1 MRFLR
6 RFLLRLANSATRRRE
21 DDRLREEIEEHL
33 AQQTAENLRAGM
45 APAQA
50 RRQAVLKF
58 GSLETVR
65 EDYQAE
71 QGLPSIESLLQ
82 DLRYAMRLL
91 AKSPGFTAVA
101 ISTLAL
107 GIGATTAIFSLVNAV
122 LLRPLPYPTPDRLV
136 KVFFNDPGR
145 GLHGARFSVPEM
157 EDLRSRAGVF
167 AYVSAAA
174 RGSVD
179 LTGGTQP
186 QRLEMLVASPDYFSM
201 LGAAPQIGRLFGS
214 RDATPGYAPVA
225 VISDSLWRRNFAAD
239 PRVLGRTIHLDND
252 PYAII
257 GVLPAS
263 FRHPGRLPGRAA
275 PRDVEV
281 WATSGFSA
289 APNPTPTRSG
299 RSLPQAY
306 GRLKSGV
313 TLAQA
318 QDRLTAMAN
327 QLRHEYPADYPAES
341 NWTIEIQPLQEA
353 LVEDVRPLLLL
364 LQCAVLLIVL
374 IVSLN
379 IATLLLAR
387 AAGRRQEMALRSA
400 LAASPGRIV
409 RQMLTESLLLSLI
422 GGTAGVALAMGAVRF
437 MPHFIPP
444 TIPRLSEVSVD
455 WAVLAFA
462 LLLSLV
468 CGLLFGLAPAL
479 QSAKADLST
488 AIREGTRGSGASARS
503 NRLRDALI
511 VLELA
516 VAVVLMIGAGLLLRT
531 MRDLL
536 KEDPGF
542 NPTHVVTATVN
553 LPYPNDPRSDR
564 YPTIALQ
571 TTFYRELQ
579 RRVNAIPGVARTGLV
594 SDLPAAGVPLSFAL
608 QIDGRPFK
616 PEEKLRAESI
626 IISPDYFKTMQTP
639 LLRGRF
645 FAEGDQDGRLPVAI
659 VDESTA
665 RRYWPDRDPLGRRL
679 RLGQAPT
686 AAWRT
691 IVGIVKDIKHDG
703 LDVDGIPHVYISI
716 YQNFDAAQGVVARSF
731 AIVMRTP
738 LPASALE
745 PRIRRQ
751 VESIDPGLPVFN
763 VAAMDEL
770 LDSSLAA
777 RRFSADLVGGFAGLA
792 LLLASI
798 GIYGLLAYMVGQRLR
813 EIGLRMALGAGRSD
827 ILKLVFRQGVVV
839 AGVGVLAGMIVAVST
854 ASIMASVLYGVRPRD
869 PAVFLLVPLLLLVVA
884 ALASY
889 LPARRATQVDPM
901 VALREEHA
909 PPTWHK
915 PA

>member
-1 MRFLR
+1 
-6 RFLLRLANSATRRRE
+6 
-21 DDRLREEIEEHL
+21 
-33 AQQTAENLRAGM
+33 
-45 APAQA
+45 
-50 RRQAVLKF
+50 
-58 GSLETVR
+58 
-65 EDYQAE
+65 
-71 QGLPSIESLLQ
+71 
-82 DLRYAMRLL
+82 
-91 AKSPGFTAVA
+91 
-101 ISTLAL
+101 
-107 GIGATTAIFSLVNAV
+107 
-122 LLRPLPYPTPDRLV
+122 
-136 KVFFNDPGR
+136 
-145 GLHGARFSVPEM
+145 
-157 EDLRSRAGVF
+157 
-167 AYVSAAA
+167 
-174 RGSVD
+174 
-179 LTGGTQP
+179 
-186 QRLEMLVASPDYFSM
+186 
-201 LGAAPQIGRLFGS
+201 
-214 RDATPGYAPVA
+214 
-225 VISDSLWRRNFAAD
+225 
-239 PRVLGRTIHLDND
+239 
-252 PYAII
+252 
-257 GVLPAS
+257 
-263 FRHPGRLPGRAA
+263 
-275 PRDVEV
+275 
-281 WATSGFSA
+281 
-289 APNPTPTRSG
+289 
-299 RSLPQAY
+299 
-306 GRLKSGV
+306 
-313 TLAQA
+313 
-318 QDRLTAMAN
+318 
-327 QLRHEYPADYPAES
+327 
-341 NWTIEIQPLQEA
+341 
-353 LVEDVRPLLLL
+353 
-364 LQCAVLLIVL
+364 
-374 IVSLN
+374 
-379 IATLLLAR
+379 
-387 AAGRRQEMALRSA
+387 
-400 LAASPGRIV
+400 
-409 RQMLTESLLLSLI
+409 MLTESLLLSFI

-444 TIPRLSEVSVD
+444 SIPRLSEVSVD
-455 WAVLAFA
+455 WTVLALA

-468 CGLLFGLAPAL
+468 CGVLFGLAPAL

-536 KEDPGF
+536 REDPGF
-542 NPTHVVTATVN
+542 NPTHVVTAGVN

-579 RRVNAIPGVARTGLV
+579 RRMNAIPGVARTGLV

-616 PEEKLRAESI
+616 PQEKLRAESI

-645 FAEGDQDGRLPVAI
+645 FAEDDQDGKLPVAI
-659 VDESTA
+659 VDEPTA

-679 RLGQAPT
+679 RLGQDPT

-745 PRIRRQ
+745 PKIRRQ

-798 GIYGLLAYMVGQRLR
+798 GIYGLLAFMVGQRLR
-813 EIGLRMALGAGRSD
+813 EIGLRMALGAGRAD

-869 PAVFLLVPLLLLVVA
+869 PAVFLLVPLLLLAVA

-901 VALREEHA
+901 VALREESVLPA
-909 PPTWHK
+909 WHK
-915 PA
+915 PAWQGYPPSSNGKET